1 MHVRFFYRSLPLM
14 TMHSAN
20 THASSC
26 SAQFP
31 VCCSALRELAL
42 TFYDTRAIVVELV
55 ARLVGMGTLLGT
67 PLYARQ
73 LAALEALQIYAPLGH
88 GLGLRALCA
97 QLEDRCF
104 QVRHLACLCTA
115 PAGSQWASES
125 VACILLF
132 QATCSPPRQFLHQD
146 CCKPKPSQQLN
157 LSASGDV
164 SRNKLSC
171 QRVSQLLLI
180 SPATVL

>member
-1 MHVRFFYRSLPLM
+1 
-14 TMHSAN
+14 
-20 THASSC
+20 
-26 SAQFP
+26 

-55 ARLVGMGTLLGT
+55 ARLVDMGTPLGT

-104 QVRHLACLCTA
+104 QVWHLLCLCTA
-115 PAGSQWASES
+115 LPVPSGHQSLSLAS
-125 VACILLF
+125 
-132 QATCSPPRQFLHQD
+132 
-146 CCKPKPSQQLN
+146 
-157 LSASGDV
+157 
-164 SRNKLSC
+164 
-171 QRVSQLLLI
+171 LLLKPPVPHK
-180 SPATVL
+180 SGLA

>member
-1 MHVRFFYRSLPLM
+1 MYVRCVYRSLPL
-14 TMHSAN
+14 TFLASAN
-20 THASSC
+20 MHGSSW
-26 SAQFP
+26 SIQFP

-104 QVRHLACLCTA
+104 QVCLH
-115 PAGSQWASES
+115 PS
-125 VACILLF
+125 V
-132 QATCSPPRQFLHQD
+132 
-146 CCKPKPSQQLN
+146 
-157 LSASGDV
+157 
-164 SRNKLSC
+164 
-171 QRVSQLLLI
+171 
-180 SPATVL
+180 

>member
-1 MHVRFFYRSLPLM
+1 VVLTACSLRLQIIAS
-14 TMHSAN
+14 HISGFSK
-20 THASSC
+20 HAWQQLVNSV
-26 SAQFP
+26 P

-104 QVRHLACLCTA
+104 QVWHALCLCTA
-115 PAGSQWASES
+115 PADSQWASEA
-125 VACILLF
+125 VACVF
-132 QATCSPPRQFLHQD
+132 ASQATYLPR
-146 CCKPKPSQQLN
+146 K
-157 LSASGDV
+157 SG
-164 SRNKLSC
+164 L
-171 QRVSQLLLI
+171 
-180 SPATVL
+180 A

>member
-1 MHVRFFYRSLPLM
+1 M
-14 TMHSAN
+14 
-20 THASSC
+20 
-26 SAQFP
+26 
-31 VCCSALRELAL
+31 CCSALRELAL

-115 PAGSQWASES
+115 PANSQWPSKS
-125 VACILLF
+125 VACIF
-132 QATCSPPRQFLHQD
+132 ASQATYCPRKSIL
-146 CCKPKPSQQLN
+146 
-157 LSASGDV
+157 A
-164 SRNKLSC
+164 
-171 QRVSQLLLI
+171 
-180 SPATVL
+180 